1 MAIIK
6 LQASE
11 ETTYEEACILAS
23 KLLEANS
30 EVFQSAVDSMVSKRD
45 RATILS
51 KINKYNKLERC

>member
-23 KLLEANS
+23 KLLEPNS
-30 EVFQSAVDSMVSKRD
+30 EAYQKEIEKQIKNR
-45 RATILS
+45 T
-51 KINKYNKLERC
+51 